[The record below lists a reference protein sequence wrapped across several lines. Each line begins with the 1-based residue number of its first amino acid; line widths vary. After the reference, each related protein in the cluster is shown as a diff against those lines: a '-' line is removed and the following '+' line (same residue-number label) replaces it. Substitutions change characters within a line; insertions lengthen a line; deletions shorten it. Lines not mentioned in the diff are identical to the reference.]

1 MTQRAGRRVS
11 DVAREVPTSGPR
23 LLQLREVS
31 HRHVSWWVGGLVGG
45 WVGGWV
51 GGGRVTGACG
61 EWGWGGERYPR
72 ARVWRA
78 VRRGRIAATAAPP
91 EGPMPLEL
99 RNKEQRLIK
108 EGEMVESRARPR
120 CVWRVRVCVC
130 ARVCVGSTPRPLNN
144 NNNNNNNN

>member
-1 MTQRAGRRVS
+1 MGVCVREVVGVGVVGRVS
-11 DVAREVPTSGPR
+11 RRATGGE
-23 LLQLREVS
+23 LLAGLQWR
-31 HRHVSWWVGGLVGG
+31 GG
-45 WVGGWV
+45 V
-51 GGGRVTGACG
+51 GGGRYS
-61 EWGWGGERYPR
+61 RR
-72 ARVWRA
+72 RFWRA